1 MPSSGD
7 RAGRPLG
14 RRQAEVL
21 GAIEAYVRRH
31 DRPPTVR
38 EIGHDAGIA
47 STGHVAH
54 VLAALERRGYLTC
67 ERGVARGIHL
77 TRAPGVPVLG
87 TIAAGVPL
95 DLFDAGPPE
104 LLDLAAHVRGGA
116 ASAPAGA
123 GDAAGSEFALLVRGD
138 SMIEDGILDGDYV
151 LVRRAATAPEGA
163 IVVAVHLASAG
174 GEQGAATLKRL
185 FLDRRRARVLLCPA
199 NAALQPLEIAAAE
212 WAREWQVQGIVT
224 ALYRP
229 HGIAAATRAPRAS
242 RHSRS

>member
-1 MPSSGD
+1 MPSSGKWV
-7 RAGRPLG
+7 GRPLG

-67 ERGVARGIHL
+67 EHGVARGIHL
-77 TRAPGVPVLG
+77 TRAPGVPILG

-95 DLFDAGPPE
+95 DLFDGGPPE
-104 LLDLAAHVRGGA
+104 TLDLAAHVRGGA
-116 ASAPAGA
+116 RVRAGD
-123 GDAAGSEFALLVRGD
+123 GDAAGGEFALLVRGD
-138 SMIEDGILDGDYV
+138 SMIEDGIRDGDYV
-151 LVRRAATAPEGA
+151 LVQRATAAPEGA

-174 GEQGAATLKRL
+174 GERGAATLKRL
-185 FLDRRRARVLLCPA
+185 QLDRRRARVLLCPA
-199 NAALQPLEIAAAE
+199 NAALQPLAISAAE
-212 WAREWQVQGIVT
+212 WEREWKVQGIVT
-224 ALYRP
+224 AIYRP
-229 HGIAAATRAPRAS
+229 YGVAPAPRRAS
-242 RHSRS
+242 RQ

>member
-7 RAGRPLG
+7 WAGRPLG

-21 GAIEAYVRRH
+21 DAIEAYVRRH

-38 EIGHDAGIA
+38 EIDHDAGIA

-77 TRAPGVPVLG
+77 MRAPGVPVLG

-104 LLDLAAHVRGGA
+104 LLDVAAHVRGGA
-116 ASAPAGA
+116 ASAPAG
-123 GDAAGSEFALLVRGD
+123 DAADSAFALLVRGD

-151 LVRRAATAPEGA
+151 LVRRAAAAPEGA
-163 IVVAVHLASAG
+163 LVVAVHLASAG

-185 FLDRRRARVLLCPA
+185 SLDRRRARVLLCPA
-199 NAALQPLEIAAAE
+199 NAALQPIEISAAE

-224 ALYRP
+224 AIYRP
-229 HGIAAATRAPRAS
+229 YGIAPATAPRRAVVDA
-242 RHSRS
+242 